1 MAANFTAARVWQGQ
15 RRFAC
20 FATPSRPARPPQD
33 CWAQKADERREERFY
48 WICARITLIDL
59 ATFPHL
65 GFVAVI
71 CIFLI
76 QIVALA
82 ALARKYAD
90 ENIAI
95 AIDKIIASICDRF
108 GWK

>member
-1 MAANFTAARVWQGQ
+1 M
-15 RRFAC
+15 
-20 FATPSRPARPPQD
+20 
-33 CWAQKADERREERFY
+33 
-48 WICARITLIDL
+48 

-71 CIFLI
+71 CIFPI

>member
-1 MAANFTAARVWQGQ
+1 M
-15 RRFAC
+15 
-20 FATPSRPARPPQD
+20 
-33 CWAQKADERREERFY
+33 
-48 WICARITLIDL
+48 

>member
-1 MAANFTAARVWQGQ
+1 MISLSSLGSLRLIQIWLRRVLQRWKPLSRKRPMSAARNDSTGY
-15 RRFAC
+15 AC
-20 FATPSRPARPPQD
+20 
-33 CWAQKADERREERFY
+33 
-48 WICARITLIDL
+48 ITLIDL

-82 ALARKYAD
+82 ALVRKYAD